1 MEVRQVKEERK
12 EAHSGSLMVLRQTS
26 ITPMEVWEQI
36 RTLTCW
42 GAPPATKDATH
53 QEKLWQRAL
62 VVSNSNQKYCP
73 KLILYQA
80 PLLLSK
86 TSTALRRTRRDASW
100 PVKGWVVPSPHTTG
114 RDPEMKPERGCS
126 LQSSRVKTPHTHPI
140 LNNGCGKS

>member
-42 GAPPATKDATH
+42 GAPPTTKDASH

-62 VVSNSNQKYCP
+62 VVSNSNLKILPQTHPVPGSLTTFKDFDSSGKNQKRCQ
-73 KLILYQA
+73 L
-80 PLLLSK
+80 
-86 TSTALRRTRRDASW
+86 AS
-100 PVKGWVVPSPHTTG
+100 
-114 RDPEMKPERGCS
+114 ERLGGS
-126 LQSSRVKTPHTHPI
+126 FTPHHR
-140 LNNGCGKS
+140 